1 MELKDRQ
8 FNDTEEKIK
17 REKEELFCT
26 PVIVSED
33 DMGKFEEQEM
43 MKIRPIKKNENDQ
56 LIRQSVMGKKP
67 IILRDKLKDKT
78 DTSLIRGIRTLF
90 EQEEDYYEPK
100 RVSNFWNNN
109 YIEYESNGDKNRDLS
124 PDEYLSKIES
134 YLRNI
139 IINLQNSDAWK
150 IQLTIA
156 INFISSK
163 DVEEEHEMRSR
174 SSNIKCT
181 FYNDVN
187 EVVDERFDSLSS
199 RYQGN
204 LQTPMR
210 GSGFIFDSVQLMY
223 CKCHKVTFRD
233 GCS

>member
-100 RVSNFWNNN
+100 RVSNFWNNS
-109 YIEYESNGDKNRDLS
+109 YIEYESNGDKNSNLS
-124 PDEYLSKIES
+124 LDEYLNKIKL
-134 YLRNI
+134 YLRSI
-139 IINLQNSDAWK
+139 IINLQNPDAWK
-150 IQLTIA
+150 NQLIIA
-156 INFISSK
+156 IKFIFSW
-163 DVEEEHEMRSR
+163 DTEEEPVIHSTSKRKTK
-174 SSNIKCT
+174 IKT
-181 FYNDVN
+181 KKTTINPKN
-187 EVVDERFDSLSS
+187 
-199 RYQGN
+199 
-204 LQTPMR
+204 
-210 GSGFIFDSVQLMY
+210 
-223 CKCHKVTFRD
+223 
-233 GCS
+233 

>member
-1 MELKDRQ
+1 M
-8 FNDTEEKIK
+8 
-17 REKEELFCT
+17 
-26 PVIVSED
+26 
-33 DMGKFEEQEM
+33 
-43 MKIRPIKKNENDQ
+43 
-56 LIRQSVMGKKP
+56 
-67 IILRDKLKDKT
+67 
-78 DTSLIRGIRTLF
+78 
-90 EQEEDYYEPK
+90 
-100 RVSNFWNNN
+100 
-109 YIEYESNGDKNRDLS
+109 
-124 PDEYLSKIES
+124 
-134 YLRNI
+134 RNI
-139 IINLQNSDAWK
+139 IIDVQHSDTWE

-223 CKCHKVTFRD
+223 CKCHKVTFRG